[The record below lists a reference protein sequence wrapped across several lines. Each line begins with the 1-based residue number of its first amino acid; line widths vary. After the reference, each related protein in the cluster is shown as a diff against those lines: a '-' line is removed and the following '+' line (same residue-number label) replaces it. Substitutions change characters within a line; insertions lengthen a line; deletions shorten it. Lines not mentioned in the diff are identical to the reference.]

1 MYGWLL
7 NSIDQE
13 YAVIRVL
20 KESPRGSVRLIRHK
34 ALGTRLI
41 LRRFQG
47 SGGGLPSTDGLC
59 LRQPAPDL

>member
-34 ALGTRLI
+34 AL
-41 LRRFQG
+41 
-47 SGGGLPSTDGLC
+47 
-59 LRQPAPDL
+59 